1 MTTHMN
7 ILKEIKTSLVVA
19 AILLVI
25 CCGVYP
31 LVIFGA
37 GQLLF
42 PKQANGSLVL
52 DEKGSAIASTL
63 LAQNFT
69 ADKYFNPRPSAAGTG
84 YDSTSSGGSNYGATS
99 EALHDAVKQRVADYR
114 KANNLPDTQSVPA
127 DAVEA
132 SGSGLDPHISLKNA
146 ALQVPR
152 VAKARNV
159 SEDDLK
165 ALVIKYT
172 DGRDFGIL
180 GEPGVNIVKLNL
192 ALDGKYK

>member
-1 MTTHMN
+1 MN
-7 ILKEIKTSLVVA
+7 ILKEIKTSIVVT

-31 LVIFGA
+31 LVVFGA

-42 PKQANGSLVL
+42 SKQANGSLVL
-52 DEKGSAIASTL
+52 DDKGKLIASTL

-99 EALHDAVKQRVADYR
+99 QALHDAVKQRVADYR
-114 KANNLPDTQSVPA
+114 KANNLPDSQVVPA

-132 SGSGLDPHISLKNA
+132 SGSGLDPHISLNNA

-152 VAKARNV
+152 VAKARGI

-165 ALVIKYT
+165 ALVAKYT

>member
-1 MTTHMN
+1 MN
-7 ILKEIKTSLVVA
+7 ILKEIKTSLIVTV
-19 AILLVI
+19 ILLVI

-52 DEKGSAIASTL
+52 DEKGNPIASTL

-99 EALHDAVKQRVADYR
+99 QALHDAVKQRVADYR
-114 KANNLPDTQSVPA
+114 KANNLPDSQPVPA
-127 DAVEA
+127 DAVTA

-146 ALQVPR
+146 AFQVPR
-152 VAKARNV
+152 VAKARGM

-165 ALVIKYT
+165 ALVAKYT

>member
-1 MTTHMN
+1 MN
-7 ILKEIKTSLVVA
+7 MIKEIKTSLIVTVV
-19 AILLVI
+19 LLVV

-37 GQLLF
+37 GQILF
-42 PKQANGSLVL
+42 PKQANGSLVM
-52 DEKGSAIASTL
+52 DASGKPIASTL
-63 LAQNFT
+63 LGQTFS
-69 ADKYFNPRPSAAGTG
+69 ADKYFAPRPSAAGTG

-99 EALHDAVKQRVADYR
+99 QSLHDAVQQRVSDYR
-114 KANNLPDTQSVPA
+114 KANNLAAGQLVPA
-127 DAVEA
+127 DAVTA
-132 SGSGLDPHISLKNA
+132 SASGLDPHISLKNA

-152 VAKARNV
+152 VAKARGM

-165 ALVIKYT
+165 ALVVKYT

>member
-1 MTTHMN
+1 MN
-7 ILKEIKTSLVVA
+7 VFKEIKTSLIVTLV
-19 AILLVI
+19 LLIV
-25 CCGVYP
+25 CCGIYP

-52 DEKGSAIASTL
+52 DEKGNPIASTL

-84 YDSTSSGGSNYGATS
+84 YDSTSSSGSNLGATS
-99 EALHDAVKQRVADYR
+99 QTLHDNVKQRVSDYR
-114 KANNLPDTQSVPA
+114 KANNLPDSQPVPA

-146 ALQVPR
+146 ALQLPR
-152 VAKARNV
+152 VAKARGM

-165 ALVIKYT
+165 ALVEKYT

>member
-1 MTTHMN
+1 MN
-7 ILKEIKTSLVVA
+7 LLKEIKTSAIVTLVLLVV
-19 AILLVI
+19 

-52 DEKGSAIASTL
+52 DDQGKPIASTL
-63 LAQNFT
+63 LAQDFA

-99 EALHDAVKQRVADYR
+99 QALHDAVKQRVADYR
-114 KANNLPDTQSVPA
+114 KANNLPDNQPVPG
-127 DAVEA
+127 DAVTA

-146 ALQVPR
+146 ALQVSR
-152 VAKARNV
+152 VAKARGM

-165 ALVIKYT
+165 ALVVKYT

>member
-1 MTTHMN
+1 MN
-7 ILKEIKTSLVVA
+7 ILKEIKTSLIVTA
-19 AILLVI
+19 ALIVI
-25 CCGVYP
+25 CCGIYP

-52 DEKGSAIASTL
+52 DDQGKPIASTL
-63 LAQNFT
+63 LAQNYA

-84 YDSTSSGGSNYGATS
+84 YDSTSSAGSNLGATS
-99 EALHDAVKQRVADYR
+99 QALHDAVQQRVSDYR
-114 KANNLPDTQSVPA
+114 KANNLTADQLVPA

-146 ALQVPR
+146 ALQLPR
-152 VAKARNV
+152 VAKARGL

-165 ALVIKYT
+165 ALVAKYT

>member
-1 MTTHMN
+1 MN
-7 ILKEIKTSLVVA
+7 ILKEIKISVIVT
-19 AILLVI
+19 AILLVV

-52 DEKGSAIASTL
+52 DDQGKPIASTL
-63 LAQNFT
+63 LGQTFS
-69 ADKYFNPRPSAAGTG
+69 ADKYFNPRPSAAGNG

-99 EALHDAVKQRVADYR
+99 QALHDAVKQRIADYR
-114 KANNLPDTQSVPA
+114 KANNLPDSQPVPA

-132 SGSGLDPHISLKNA
+132 SASGLDPHISLKNA

-152 VAKARNV
+152 VAKAWGM

-165 ALVIKYT
+165 ALVDKYT

-180 GEPGVNIVKLNL
+180 GEPGVNIIKLNL